1 MESLQQLG
9 WTPALAGAFQPHED
23 VGLRPARI
31 IRQERDAWLAQG
43 CGPAGLARISGRLRN
58 RAVDARDLPAVGD
71 WVAVRDV
78 DGTTVIEH
86 VLPRRSMFV
95 RQMAGRKTAAQVV
108 AANIDLV
115 FLVSGLD
122 ADFNVRRIER
132 YLALAFSSGAVPV
145 VLLNKVD
152 LCANVAERLAAVEVC
167 APGTAVHTLSA
178 LEGDGVDT
186 VRGYL
191 SDGRTGAL
199 LGSSGVGKSTLAN
212 ALLGVSRQATQS
224 VRADD
229 AKGRHTTTHRE
240 LFVLPGGGVLIDT
253 PGMRELHLTGD
264 ADVSDTFREIE
275 SLAEGCRFRDCTHA
289 GEPGC
294 AVQGALGDGT
304 LDPQRLAS
312 LQKLQREQEF
322 EAAREDPNL
331 QRARRD
337 RWKQIHKQNR
347 KRMKKSHKWYE

>member
-1 MESLQQLG
+1 MNLQQLG
-9 WTPALAGAFQPHED
+9 WTPAHADAFQQYQLAGC
-23 VGLRPARI
+23 RPARI
-31 IRQERDAWLAQG
+31 IRQERDAWFAQAD
-43 CGPAGLARISGRLRN
+43 GPATLARISGRFRN
-58 RAVDARDLPAVGD
+58 QAIDARDLPAVGD
-71 WVAVRDV
+71 WVAVRHE
-78 DGTTVIEH
+78 DGTTLIEH
-86 VLPRRSMFV
+86 LLPRKSMFV

-108 AANIDLV
+108 ASNIDLV

-145 VLLNKVD
+145 VLLNKADV
-152 LCANVAERLAAVEVC
+152 CGNVAERLAAVQLC

-191 SDGRTGAL
+191 SEGKTGAL

-212 ALLGVSRQATQS
+212 ALLGESRQATRA
-224 VRADD
+224 VRGDD

-240 LFVLPGGGVLIDT
+240 LFVLPAGGILIDT

-264 ADVSDTFREIE
+264 ADVADTFSEIE
-275 SLAEGCRFRDCTHA
+275 TIAQNCRFRDCTHA
-289 GEPGC
+289 DEPGC
-294 AVQGALGDGT
+294 AVRKALGDGT
-304 LDPQRLAS
+304 LDPARLAS
-312 LQKLQREQEF
+312 LNKLQREQEF